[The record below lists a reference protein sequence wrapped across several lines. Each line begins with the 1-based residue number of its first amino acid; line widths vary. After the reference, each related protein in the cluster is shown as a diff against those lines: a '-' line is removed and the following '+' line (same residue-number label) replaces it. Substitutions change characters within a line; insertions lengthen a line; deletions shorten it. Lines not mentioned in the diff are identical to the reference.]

1 MSNITQSAQPQKP
14 KQEGFKW
21 GQELLKAKAIIA
33 SLNTTIEEQHEMIDE
48 LNDDN
53 DDLRNQLH
61 RTLTLLSGTNHSQN
75 VFGFLVAFCWLG
87 HWCRCR

>member
-1 MSNITQSAQPQKP
+1 MANITQSAQPKKP

-33 SLNTTIEEQHEMIDE
+33 SLNETIEEQHEMIDE

-53 DDLRNQLH
+53 DALRNQLH
-61 RTLTLLSGTNHSQN
+61 RTLTENEELKAEIALLKASSP
-75 VFGFLVAFCWLG
+75 
-87 HWCRCR
+87 